1 VKAKVLDAIR
11 RIKACGKPAGVLTG
25 DAAFAAECMRAGTT
39 FTAVGVDAAILARS
53 TEALVQAFRNK

>member
-1 VKAKVLDAIR
+1 
-11 RIKACGKPAGVLTG
+11 VLTG